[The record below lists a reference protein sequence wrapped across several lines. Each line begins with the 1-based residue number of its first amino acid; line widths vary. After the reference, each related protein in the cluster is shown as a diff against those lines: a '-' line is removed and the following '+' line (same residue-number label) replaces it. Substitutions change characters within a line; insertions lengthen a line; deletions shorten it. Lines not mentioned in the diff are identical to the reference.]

1 MKHSHPSL
9 PPVDTAFSPG
19 LRRLAWLN
27 IAVQAA
33 FPLAVAFTPVMAGAG
48 EQHFL
53 QQPAPLSAQ
62 RTQVYTLG
70 AGETAASVAK
80 KFHLTLGQLRE
91 INEFRTF
98 AHGLNGLRP
107 GDEVDVPLMTAKD
120 KKTASGTSTPPPS
133 SDDSSAS
140 AQASDE
146 QAQKVAGYASR
157 AGSFLAGSAK
167 SDAAA
172 SMARGMATGKAGGA
186 LQQWLGHFGTARV
199 QLDADKNF
207 SLKNS
212 QFDLLMPL
220 YDQGDNLVFTQGSL
234 HRTDSRTQANLGT
247 GIRHFYDAWMFG
259 ANTFIDYDLSRD
271 HARAGVGLEYWRDF
285 VKLGF
290 NGYVHLTGWKDSPDL
305 ADYQERPA
313 NGWDIRGQAWVP
325 SLPQLGGKLT
335 YEQYYGSEVA
345 LFGVDNRQKNPHAI
359 TAGINYT
366 PVPLITLGAE
376 QRQGQSGK
384 SDSRLTVDMNYQ
396 LGVPWRAQVDPAAVA
411 AMRSLTGSRYDLV
424 ERNNNIVLEYR
435 KKELIRL
442 KTADLVTGY
451 AGEQK
456 SLDVSVT
463 SKYGLERID
472 WDAAALSAAG
482 GKIVQSGSDYA
493 VVLPAYQATTQA
505 VNTYTVSG
513 VAVDTKGNRSERSDT
528 QVTVQAPEVN
538 KQHSTFTP
546 ASSAL
551 PADGKSTQVLT
562 LTLRDENNQ
571 AVDMDVKDISLKNST
586 LKSAAVSALTRK
598 SAGVYTVT
606 VTAGTDNETVT
617 LTPSVSGVTLSPAR
631 VTISSTTP
639 VQAQSSISTDKT
651 SYVSGADMTVK
662 VTLKDAA
669 GDAVTGATASLTT
682 DAVKVA
688 NATLKAGSS
697 WKDNGDGTYTGTY
710 TAGAAGDSLKATVQL
725 TDWSSKAESE
735 AYAIT
740 AGAPVQAQSSIST
753 DKTSYVSGA
762 DMTVKVTLKDAA
774 GDAVTGATAS
784 LTTDA
789 VKVAN
794 ATLKAGSSWKDNG
807 DGTYT
812 GTYTA
817 GAAGDS
823 LKATVQLT
831 DWSSKAESEAYA
843 ITAGAPVQAQS
854 SISTDKTSYVSG
866 ADMTVKV
873 TLKDAAG
880 DAVTGATASL
890 TTDAVKVANATLK
903 AGSSWKDNGD
913 GTYTG
918 TYTAGAAGDSLKATV
933 QLTDWSSKAESE
945 AYAITAGTLTLSL
958 SEGKVKV
965 GDNITLTVNYVPNSS
980 LSFSIDS
987 VTDRQGKART
997 DSGDLLFD
1005 GKKIDEFK
1013 GSTDENGKLAVTL
1026 TDPDGIGVQTTIKV
1040 SVDGIQKETSVIYTV
1055 ITSPDTDKAN
1065 MWGHMPDT
1073 ITTDGVTFVRPD
1085 LVSEQPGNAV
1095 KKSEANEI
1103 WSTYYF
1109 DGATAHCTLPTK
1121 ENLLALYNNLGDVNA
1136 VYGWPKKVIY
1146 RSSTQVPGADGFHT
1160 NVDISTGRVNDLGGD
1175 AVSSLYVTCVK

>member
-1 MKHSHPSL
+1 
-9 PPVDTAFSPG
+9 
-19 LRRLAWLN
+19 
-27 IAVQAA
+27 
-33 FPLAVAFTPVMAGAG
+33 
-48 EQHFL
+48 
-53 QQPAPLSAQ
+53 
-62 RTQVYTLG
+62 
-70 AGETAASVAK
+70 
-80 KFHLTLGQLRE
+80 
-91 INEFRTF
+91 
-98 AHGLNGLRP
+98 
-107 GDEVDVPLMTAKD
+107 
-120 KKTASGTSTPPPS
+120 
-133 SDDSSAS
+133 
-140 AQASDE
+140 
-146 QAQKVAGYASR
+146 
-157 AGSFLAGSAK
+157 
-167 SDAAA
+167 
-172 SMARGMATGKAGGA
+172 
-186 LQQWLGHFGTARV
+186 
-199 QLDADKNF
+199 
-207 SLKNS
+207 
-212 QFDLLMPL
+212 
-220 YDQGDNLVFTQGSL
+220 
-234 HRTDSRTQANLGT
+234 
-247 GIRHFYDAWMFG
+247 
-259 ANTFIDYDLSRD
+259 
-271 HARAGVGLEYWRDF
+271 
-285 VKLGF
+285 
-290 NGYVHLTGWKDSPDL
+290 
-305 ADYQERPA
+305 
-313 NGWDIRGQAWVP
+313 
-325 SLPQLGGKLT
+325 
-335 YEQYYGSEVA
+335 
-345 LFGVDNRQKNPHAI
+345 
-359 TAGINYT
+359 
-366 PVPLITLGAE
+366 
-376 QRQGQSGK
+376 
-384 SDSRLTVDMNYQ
+384 
-396 LGVPWRAQVDPAAVA
+396 
-411 AMRSLTGSRYDLV
+411 
-424 ERNNNIVLEYR
+424 
-435 KKELIRL
+435 
-442 KTADLVTGY
+442 
-451 AGEQK
+451 
-456 SLDVSVT
+456 
-463 SKYGLERID
+463 
-472 WDAAALSAAG
+472 
-482 GKIVQSGSDYA
+482 
-493 VVLPAYQATTQA
+493 
-505 VNTYTVSG
+505 
-513 VAVDTKGNRSERSDT
+513 
-528 QVTVQAPEVN
+528 
-538 KQHSTFTP
+538 
-546 ASSAL
+546 
-551 PADGKSTQVLT
+551 
-562 LTLRDENNQ
+562 
-571 AVDMDVKDISLKNST
+571 MDVKDISLKNST

-945 AYAITAGTLTLSL
+945 AYAITAGAPVQAQSSISTDKTSYVSGADMTVKVTLKDAAGDAVTGATASLTTDAVKVANATLKAGSSWKDNGDGTYTGTYTAGAAGDSLKATVQLTDWSSKAESEAYAITAGTLTLSL

-987 VTDRQGKART
+987 VTDRQEKQEQTAETYCLMGK
-997 DSGDLLFD
+997 
-1005 GKKIDEFK
+1005 
-1013 GSTDENGKLAVTL
+1013 N
-1026 TDPDGIGVQTTIKV
+1026 
-1040 SVDGIQKETSVIYTV
+1040 
-1055 ITSPDTDKAN
+1055 
-1065 MWGHMPDT
+1065 
-1073 ITTDGVTFVRPD
+1073 
-1085 LVSEQPGNAV
+1085 
-1095 KKSEANEI
+1095 
-1103 WSTYYF
+1103 
-1109 DGATAHCTLPTK
+1109 
-1121 ENLLALYNNLGDVNA
+1121 
-1136 VYGWPKKVIY
+1136 
-1146 RSSTQVPGADGFHT
+1146 
-1160 NVDISTGRVNDLGGD
+1160 
-1175 AVSSLYVTCVK
+1175 